1 MASFVKFN
9 VFVADIGL
17 EKHQLNTDTL
27 KVYLSNEAPVVASDA
42 AYRAAGGADTG
53 PEEIANGNGYTA
65 GGEDVTNTWSQTGGV
80 ATLAIGA
87 DVVWTAAGGTIGP
100 FRYAVLYNDTDAGK
114 VLIGYWDYGSAI
126 TLQIGETF
134 TFDMTTSLWTLT

>member
-1 MASFVKFN
+1 MAAFVKFYA
-9 VFVADIGL
+9 FVADIGL

-27 KVYLSNEAPVVASDA
+27 KVYLTNAAPTTGNTV
-42 AYRAAGGADTG
+42 YNTPADLST
-53 PEEIANGNGYTA
+53 ANGYTA

-87 DVVWTAAGGTIGP
+87 DIVWTAAGGTIGP
-100 FRYAVLYNDTDAGK
+100 FRYAVLYNDTDASK
-114 VLIGYWDYGSAI
+114 PLIGYWDYGSAI